1 MITPTEYQHFVSETA
16 IFADNAGIAYTA
28 LGMIGEAGEVAEKV
42 KKLIRGSQSTSNAVL
57 IMHMTPEDKAN
68 LIKECG
74 DVLWYVSAF
83 LGEIGSDLQEAMD
96 KNVEKL
102 TSRRDRGVLH
112 GSGDNR

>member
-1 MITPTEYQHFVSETA
+1 MTTPTEYQQFVFETA

-42 KKLIRGSQSTSNAVL
+42 KKMIRGSQSTSNEILLANL
-57 IMHMTPEDKAN
+57 TPEAKAD
-68 LIKECG
+68 LVKECG
-74 DVLWYVSAF
+74 DVLWYVTAF
-83 LGEIGSDLQEAMD
+83 LGEIGSDLQTAMD